1 MKVNL
6 GVKHAEYSNGEKL
19 SDVMRFNHYGTE
31 TIPPRPV
38 LRIAAEKIIKN
49 PEFEKSI
56 KAYFKNLM
64 TNPNKSEHELL
75 EREFLRKIGQQSVAE
90 AKRII
95 KAGME
100 LQMNAPATIAKKGY
114 NKPLFET
121 GLLMKNIDY
130 EIVEE

>member
-6 GVKHAEYSNGEKL
+6 GVKHAEYPTGEKL
-19 SDVMRFNHYGTE
+19 SDVMRWNHYGTE

-49 PEFEKSI
+49 PEFEKVM
-56 KAYFKNLM
+56 KAYFKNIM
-64 TNPNKSEHELL
+64 ANPDKSEHELL
-75 EREFLRKIGQQSVAE
+75 EKELLRKIGQQSAAE

-95 KAGME
+95 RAGME
-100 LQMNAPATIAKKGY
+100 LIDNAPSTIAKKGY

-121 GLLMKNIDY
+121 GLMIRNIDY
-130 EIVEE
+130 EVVEE